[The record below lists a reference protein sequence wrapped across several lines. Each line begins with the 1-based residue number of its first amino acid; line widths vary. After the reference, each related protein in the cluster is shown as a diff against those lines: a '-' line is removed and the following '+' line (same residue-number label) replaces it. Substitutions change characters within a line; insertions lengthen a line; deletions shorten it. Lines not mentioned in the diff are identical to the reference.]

1 MNSAYS
7 SPYSVKPDTSPI
19 QFSLNTDGQQAKY
32 KEDEM
37 NQKAPP
43 ELPFELD
50 RITEV
55 LGNTFV
61 SLADLH
67 RMLGNVKGN
76 GDVDKD
82 DIEELQGKIDKINNL
97 ILELPKDIAK
107 ISI

>member
-1 MNSAYS
+1 MNSGYS
-7 SPYSVKPDTSPI
+7 SPYSVRPDNTPI
-19 QFSLNTDGQQAKY
+19 QQILNTDDQQAKY
-32 KEDEM
+32 KEDEK

-67 RMLGNVKGN
+67 RMLNNVKEN
-76 GDVDKD
+76 GSVDKNN
-82 DIEELQGKIDKINNL
+82 IEELQEKIDRINNL

>member
-1 MNSAYS
+1 MNSGYS
-7 SPYSVKPDTSPI
+7 SPYSVRPVSTPI
-19 QFSLNTDGQQAKY
+19 QQTLNTDDQKAKY
-32 KEDEM
+32 KEDEK

-67 RMLGNVKGN
+67 RMLNNVKEN
-76 GDVDKD
+76 GSVDKD
-82 DIEELQGKIDKINNL
+82 NIEELQGKIDRINNL

>member
-7 SPYSVKPDTSPI
+7 SPYSVKPDSNPI
-19 QFSLNTDGQQAKY
+19 QQSLNTDGQQKMY
-32 KEDEM
+32 KEEEK

-43 ELPFELD
+43 ILPFEVEG
-50 RITEV
+50 ITEV

-61 SLADLH
+61 SLAELH
-67 RMLGNVKGN
+67 RMLSNVKEN
-76 GDVDKD
+76 GSVDKD
-82 DIEELQGKIDKINNL
+82 HVEELQGKIDKINNL

>member
-1 MNSAYS
+1 MNSGYS
-7 SPYSVKPDTSPI
+7 SPYSTRPDTTPI
-19 QFSLNTDGQQAKY
+19 QQILNTDDQQAKY
-32 KEDEM
+32 KEDEK

-67 RMLGNVKGN
+67 RMLNNVKEN
-76 GDVDKD
+76 ESVDKANV
-82 DIEELQGKIDKINNL
+82 EELQGNIDKINNL

>member
-1 MNSAYS
+1 MNSGYS
-7 SPYSVKPDTSPI
+7 SPYSVRPDTTPI
-19 QFSLNTDGQQAKY
+19 QQILNTDGQQAKY
-32 KEDEM
+32 KEDEK

-43 ELPFELD
+43 ELPFEID

-61 SLADLH
+61 SLAELH
-67 RMLGNVKGN
+67 RMLNNVKEN
-76 GDVDKD
+76 ESVDKANV
-82 DIEELQGKIDKINNL
+82 EELQGNIDKINNL

>member
-1 MNSAYS
+1 MNSGYS
-7 SPYSVKPDTSPI
+7 SPYSVRPDNTPI
-19 QFSLNTDGQQAKY
+19 QQILNTDDQQAKY
-32 KEDEM
+32 KEDEK

-67 RMLGNVKGN
+67 RR
-76 GDVDKD
+76 
-82 DIEELQGKIDKINNL
+82 
-97 ILELPKDIAK
+97 IAREN
-107 ISI
+107 

>member
-1 MNSAYS
+1 MNSGYS
-7 SPYSVKPDTSPI
+7 SPYSTKPDTAPI
-19 QFSLNTDGQQAKY
+19 QQSLNTDSQQAKY
-32 KEDEM
+32 KEDEK

-50 RITEV
+50 GITEV

-61 SLADLH
+61 SLANLH
-67 RMLGNVKGN
+67 RMLGNVKSN
-76 GDVDKD
+76 GSVDKD
-82 DIEELQGKIDKINNL
+82 NVKELQDKIDKINNL